1 MALLCSTKLSVT
13 DLLEPADMTQL
24 TSLLLSARMTL
35 YYIHYA
41 GSLLHVGILAYASCK
56 HVILPPVGRSI
67 HRHAGSCSA
76 LGCLAPQSTLAPLS
90 QSICSRNTLTYTHTQ
105 QQSESLMWLAL
116 TAKGPFSSPPPPSPA
131 TGTRRCSWGRG
142 GVTGVVERQQGWPL
156 PSRRRS
162 NRSEGGPLRPR
173 PGQQT
178 RGNRGIQ
185 CQGALRS
192 KLHL

>member
-1 MALLCSTKLSVT
+1 MQIVNLSHLGLSRWPAAITMALLCSTKLSVT

-116 TAKGPFSSPPPPSPA
+116 TAKGPFSSPPA
-131 TGTRRCSWGRG
+131 
-142 GVTGVVERQQGWPL
+142 PL
-156 PSRRRS
+156 SRHR
-162 NRSEGGPLRPR
+162 NP
-173 PGQQT
+173 QV
-178 RGNRGIQ
+178 
-185 CQGALRS
+185 
-192 KLHL
+192 

>member
-1 MALLCSTKLSVT
+1 MQIVNLSHLGLSRWPAAITMALLCSTKLSVT

-76 LGCLAPQSTLAPLS
+76 LGCLAPQSTLAPCPNRS
-90 QSICSRNTLTYTHTQ
+90 AVATHSHTHMHNN
-105 QQSESLMWLAL
+105 SPRAWCGLRWLQRD
-116 TAKGPFSSPPPPSPA
+116 PSPPPRPPLPPPEPA
-131 TGTRRCSWGRG
+131 GVAGGGG
-142 GVTGVVERQQGWPL
+142 GV
-156 PSRRRS
+156 
-162 NRSEGGPLRPR
+162 EGG
-173 PGQQT
+173 GQA
-178 RGNRGIQ
+178 NPFP
-185 CQGALRS
+185 S
-192 KLHL
+192 LHHNHLHRAR